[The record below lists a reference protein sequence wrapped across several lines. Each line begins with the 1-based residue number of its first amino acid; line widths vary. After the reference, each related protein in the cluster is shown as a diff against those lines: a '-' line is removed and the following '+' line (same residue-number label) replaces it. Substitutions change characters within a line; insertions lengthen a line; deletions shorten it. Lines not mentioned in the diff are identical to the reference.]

1 MTSDVLAVTA
11 VMARDAARIE
21 SGLARLGTVLAS
33 EREPVGA
40 AMLDVDGS
48 AAVRQKGL
56 PAKRS
61 LVLALQRLVRARC
74 LAGRATVVDS
84 GTRDEILVLM
94 PGETSGG
101 CTRRA
106 EELLRAIRSCP
117 FRSEFWDGGLYVT
130 ASIGATLL
138 DPALP
143 PDVAFAITRA
153 ALAVAKKNR
162 DCVRFAV
169 DDTRPVAVPAP
180 HHTASDIQLAEAA
193 TRGLRRM
200 EEKYGPMWYWL
211 GGSEE
216 IPADALRDAATVPS
230 AHDAVF
236 RALVDE
242 IRRECRP
249 PAVKGDAIRRRY
261 EAAWPRP
268 VRNVPLGGWARA
280 TLRRL
285 GEDLAVPPQ
294 LVLSEALRLA
304 DLDRVPARAALP

>member
-21 SGLARLGTVLAS
+21 GGLARLGTVLAG
-33 EREPVGA
+33 ERRPVGA

-74 LAGRATVVDS
+74 LTGRATVIDS

-94 PGETSGG
+94 PGENSDG

-106 EELLRAIRSCP
+106 EELLTVIRACP
-117 FRSEFWDGGLYVT
+117 FRSEFWDGDLHVT

-138 DPALP
+138 DPAFP
-143 PDVAFAITRA
+143 PEAAFAAARA
-153 ALAVAKKNR
+153 ALAVAKENR

-169 DDTRPVAVPAP
+169 DETRPVAVPAP
-180 HHTASDIQLAEAA
+180 RLTASDIQLADAV
-193 TRGLRRM
+193 TRGLRRA

-216 IPADALRDAATVPS
+216 IPAGALREAATVPS

-236 RALVDE
+236 LTLVDE
-242 IRRECRP
+242 IRQESRP
-249 PAVKGDAIRRRY
+249 PAVKGDAIRRRHA
-261 EAAWPRP
+261 AAWPQPARD
-268 VRNVPLGGWARA
+268 VPLGGWARA

-285 GEDLAVPPQ
+285 GADLAVPRH

-304 DLDRVPARAALP
+304 GLDRVPVRAARP